1 MMMSSMRTSRK
12 RRINIKNLAIF
23 LGAILGICLIVTAL
37 GFRLLSRRD
46 PGSDS
51 GGEKSAAA
59 SAAGTS
65 GVDYSSF
72 WNAKAE
78 VNQDAPLYVKGDHGF
93 AQQGTFRAGSILDII
108 EDSQKTFLHVADSDF
123 YISGDQVKKSDR
135 WYRNDTSLVPY
146 GKTVHAAAGYQL
158 QDVSGRVLLQEDQ
171 QRSYQV
177 YVLPS
182 DSDPRYGVRFQN
194 AVAYLPKEQ
203 AESVSEDGDAPDEP
217 LAEHIPVLMYHF
229 FYSEK
234 DGGTRKDANDVEVGE
249 LQEQVDWLNQAQ
261 YHTLTM
267 REVQYFMEGR
277 AQIPAKSVAITIDD
291 ADPSVHQYAYPI
303 LRDAKIHATLFV
315 ICGWQP
321 AAMPYDLW
329 EMREDGIE
337 LQSHSFL
344 MHQGGCSGE
353 GHGGRLLC
361 IAYEEG
367 LKDTKESF
375 DYVDGGFV
383 YCYPFGDV
391 NDSAEKIVRDAGA
404 KLAFTTQPGKI
415 DPSMDPLALPR
426 VRVRGGAGLASYQ
439 AGIED

>member
-1 MMMSSMRTSRK
+1 M
-12 RRINIKNLAIF
+12 
-23 LGAILGICLIVTAL
+23 L
-37 GFRLLSRRD
+37 GFRLLSGQKS
-46 PGSDS
+46 GSS
-51 GGEKSAAA
+51 TSEGQSAEP
-59 SAAGTS
+59 SAAGTA
-65 GVDYSSF
+65 GADYSSL

-78 VNQDAPLYVKGDHGF
+78 VIQDAPLYVKGEHGF
-93 AQQGTFRAGSILDII
+93 TQQGTFRAGSILDII
-108 EDSQKTFLHVADSDF
+108 EDGQKTFLHVADSDF

-135 WYRNDTSLVPY
+135 WYRNETSLVPY
-146 GKTVHAAAGYQL
+146 GDTVTASSGYQL
-158 QDVSGRVLLQEDQ
+158 QDVKGNQLLQEDQ
-171 QRSYQV
+171 PRTYQV

-194 AVAYLPKEQ
+194 AIAYLPKEQ
-203 AESVSEDGDAPDEP
+203 AGALTSGTASSDEA
-217 LAEHIPVLMYHF
+217 LADSIPVLMYHF
-229 FYSEK
+229 FYSTA
-234 DGGTRKDANDVEVGE
+234 DGGTRKDANDTEVGE
-249 LQEQVDWLNQAQ
+249 LKEQMDWLNQAQ
-261 YHTLTM
+261 YRTLTM
-267 REVQYFMEGR
+267 REVEYFMEKR
-277 AQIPAKSVAITIDD
+277 AQVPAKSVAITIDD

-303 LRDAKIHATLFV
+303 LRDAKVHATLFV
-315 ICGWQP
+315 VCGWQP

-361 IAYEEG
+361 TSYEEG
-367 LKDTKESF
+367 VQDTKESF

-391 NDSAEKIVRDAGA
+391 NDSAEKMVRDAGA
-404 KLAFTTQPGKI
+404 KLAFTTQPGRI

-426 VRVRGGAGLASYQ
+426 VRVRGGEGLASYQ